1 MIIGYRPL
9 TDAEI
14 EKIRIDHGIAA
25 GTPKVRTEDGGVI
38 WYDPTIVLRFH
49 GAGLLGKSVLEVAR
63 FLRNGPLGV
72 ILSVGPR
79 PLSIS
84 DDGTDIIEN
93 PVFTEPLLRAPI
105 NLANYLEVSNQ
116 VIDRSYLKGSMET
129 IPSEKMVFRN
139 ISDKLGID
147 IKLSGAA
154 GVTYSPNNFSLAPF
168 ETKEITVT
176 FNSVEVEKL
185 NEGVSTISTKIT
197 LSSNTKIAPAL
208 DPIPFDPLLANRP
221 DKPISDVPPI
231 EEPIVP
237 PPMLPPVQTPVT
249 TGPDDPTPIQVR
261 LKDDRV
267 EFIPDEEFDN
277 TINQFVI

>member
-14 EKIRIDHGIAA
+14 EKIRIDHGIAE
-25 GTPKVRTEDGGVI
+25 GTPKVRTEEGGVI

-49 GAGLLGKSVLEVAR
+49 KSGLIGKSVLEVTR
-63 FLRNGPLGV
+63 FLQSGPLGV

-84 DDGTDIIEN
+84 DDRTDIIEN

-129 IPSEKMVFRN
+129 ISPEIMVFRN

-154 GVTYSPNNFSLAPF
+154 GVTYSPNIFSLAPF

-208 DPIPFDPLLANRP
+208 DPIPFDPLLADRP
-221 DKPISDVPPI
+221 INPVSDVPPG
-231 EEPIVP
+231 EEPVNP
-237 PPMLPPVQTPVT
+237 PPTLPPVTTPT
-249 TGPDDPTPIQVR
+249 TSDNPIPIQVN
-261 LKDDRV
+261 LKDDRP

-277 TINQFVI
+277 TLTQFVI